1 MTSIISGSIT
11 LEKPAFVV
19 RNLSTLA
26 LAMAL
31 LSQVAWANNM
41 PLECTGN
48 PIVNLNAVSTE
59 EVQNDQVRL
68 NWTVQFERSS
78 ASEAMVEANK
88 VLASSIK
95 SLEKN
100 NQIKNLKNNI
110 QTYPQYGKDG
120 KTRSWTAQGTLTF
133 DMPLEALK
141 TKGSVELE
149 PPMALN
155 NIQYFV
161 GTVKAEASREK
172 LTEAAI
178 AEFQTKAQTA
188 AKGFGYK
195 SFQLNNISIQDER
208 SGGGPT
214 PVYGRMYA
222 AQADMTMA
230 KGMEVATAGG
240 NSTMNVSING
250 NVCLKK

>member
-1 MTSIISGSIT
+1 MTSTKRTAIKMQKFSSTGRNISA
-11 LEKPAFVV
+11 LV
-19 RNLSTLA
+19 
-26 LAMAL
+26 LAMASL
-31 LSQVAWANNM
+31 TPTAWANNM
-41 PLECTGN
+41 PLECAGS
-48 PIVNLNAVSTE
+48 PVVNLNAVSTE

-78 ASEAMVEANK
+78 ASEAMIEANK

-100 NQIKNLKNNI
+100 NQIRNLKNNI

-120 KTRSWTAQGTLTF
+120 KTRAWTAQGTLTF

-161 GTVKAEASREK
+161 GPAKAEASREK

-178 AEFQTKAQTA
+178 AEFQTKAQNA

-195 SFQLNNISIQDER
+195 TFQLNNISIQDER
-208 SGGGPT
+208 AGGGPT

-222 AQADMTMA
+222 AQADMSMA

-240 NSTMNVSING
+240 NSTINVSING
-250 NVCLKK
+250 NVCLKR